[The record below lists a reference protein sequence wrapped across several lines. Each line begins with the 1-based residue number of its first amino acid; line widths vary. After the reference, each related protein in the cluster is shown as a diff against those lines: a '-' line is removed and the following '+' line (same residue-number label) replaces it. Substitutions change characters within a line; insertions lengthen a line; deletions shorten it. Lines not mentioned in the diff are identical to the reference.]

1 MKIGILEA
9 GRPPEELDTY
19 AGYGTMLKDFI
30 TRRDSDGFSFEIFSV
45 LEGHFPQSAQQC
57 DGWMISGSKFG
68 AYENLPWMLTLQELI
83 REIHA
88 AGLPMIGICFGHQ
101 IIAAALGGKVVKSDK
116 GWGVGLH
123 DYNITAQAPQ
133 WMTTDSNSFTLN
145 AMHQDQVVELP
156 EHADV
161 KVIAS
166 SEFCP
171 YAALLYGDSILTF
184 QAHPEFSMDYEIA
197 LIELRKTTAI
207 PDDRAQPALE
217 KLNQRDAREDGG
229 LLSGWAVDFF
239 RQHNNQS

>member
-19 AGYGTMLKDFI
+19 ADYGTMLEDFI
-30 TRRDSDGFSFEIFSV
+30 THSDSDGFSFEVFPV
-45 LEGHFPQSAQQC
+45 LDAEFPESTRQF
-57 DGWMISGSKFG
+57 DGWIISGSKFG

-123 DYNITAQAPQ
+123 DYKLTAQAPE
-133 WMTTDSNSFTLN
+133 WITTESGHFTLN

-156 EHADV
+156 KGATV
-161 KVIAS
+161 VAS
-166 SEFCP
+166 SEFCE

-184 QAHPEFSMDYEIA
+184 QAHPEFSTDYETA
-197 LIELRKTTAI
+197 LIELRKTTVI

-217 KLNQRDAREDGG
+217 RLNQQDAREDNAVV
-229 LLSGWAVDFF
+229 SGWAVDFF
-239 RQHNNQS
+239 RQGSANNNK